1 MNKLIQGIRDTVRVS
16 LGHPIHIE
24 RFLATTPNFKPAA
37 PAAAP
42 SIALSS
48 VPQWHKL
55 GESRRSG
62 GRPSAGHTALRH
74 WHRDGSAYHSFNGS
88 CPSLANLVKRV
99 VVDKWTCDLQ
109 DLHGFA
115 ASKSEL
121 KKFASTDDMVETNS
135 REMIEDVSMAGLQE
149 NLAHRDIQVL
159 SPNSGSDWLQVHQ
172 WDGRMFVVNDGG
184 SHHLAAAKYIAARI
198 QAPVALSAP
207 LHYYAF
213 DPDAVAALR
222 AEFDV
227 YIVNRH
233 CEESNAFFKA
243 GEDTGV
249 TWLWHEMPEP
259 YAGAKAV
266 VFPREDSLSMRVSQA
281 FKDVGFEEFGA
292 QLAEMA
298 SADIPEVI
306 SKYLP
311 SGELPSDDETDEEPM
326 ARYG

>member
-1 MNKLIQGIRDTVRVS
+1 MNKLLQGIRDTVRVS
-16 LGHPIHIE
+16 LGHPVHIE
-24 RFLATTPNFKPAA
+24 RFLATTPTFKPAA
-37 PAAAP
+37 PAAA
-42 SIALSS
+42 SNIALSS

-55 GESRRSG
+55 GQRWTNGSLAG
-62 GRPSAGHTALRH
+62 TGRTKLRG
-74 WHRDGSAYHSFNGS
+74 WHQEGSAYRSFNGS
-88 CPSLANLVKRV
+88 CPSLSNLVKRV
-99 VVDKWTCDLQ
+99 VVDKWICDLQ

-115 ASKSEL
+115 ASKSDL
-121 KKFASTDDMVETNS
+121 IKFASIDDMVETNS
-135 REMIEDVSMAGLQE
+135 SEMIEDVSLAGLQK
-149 NLAHRDIQVL
+149 NLAHKDISVTGAH
-159 SPNSGSDWLQVHQ
+159 PGSDWLQVHQ
-172 WDGRMFVVNDGG
+172 WDGRMFVLNDGG

-198 QAPVALSAP
+198 NEPVALSAP

-243 GEDTGV
+243 AEDTGV

-259 YAGAKAV
+259 YAAAKAV
-266 VFPREDSLSMRVSQA
+266 FFPRTDALSMRVSQA
-281 FKDVGFEEFGA
+281 FQAAGFEEFGA
-292 QLAEMA
+292 HLAELA
-298 SADIPEVI
+298 SAEIPDVI

-311 SGELPSDDETDEEPM
+311 SGELGSDDVDEEPV